1 MLRQILPRLVK
12 VFGYAFP
19 INTTNASQRGIQQ
32 EEIARHLTST
42 SKMSYEVSMTASTYH
57 SGLFTSER
65 T

>member
-1 MLRQILPRLVK
+1 MLRQNLPRLVK
-12 VFGYAFP
+12 AFGYAFP
-19 INTTNASQRGIQQ
+19 INTTNASQGIQQ

-57 SGLFTSER
+57 SGLLTSER